1 MARLRHLPRVCGQA
15 GGDFDLLLGM
25 LAAPINKM
33 TFTDLVGALL
43 PIAGEWKTKSLV
55 PRDSVTGYSCSN
67 DLIF

>member
-15 GGDFDLLLGM
+15 GEDFDLLLGM
-25 LAAPINKM
+25 FAAPINKM

-43 PIAGEWKTKSLV
+43 PIAGEWKIKSLV
-55 PRDSVTGYSCSN
+55 LRDSVTGCSSSN